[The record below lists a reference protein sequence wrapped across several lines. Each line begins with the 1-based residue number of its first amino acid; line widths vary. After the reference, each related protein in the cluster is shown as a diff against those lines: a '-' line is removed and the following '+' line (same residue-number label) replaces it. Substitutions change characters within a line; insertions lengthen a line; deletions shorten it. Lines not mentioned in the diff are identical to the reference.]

1 MNIKGCLGC
10 MRCMTIPKDSEHI
23 CVQKDDM
30 DKNYS
35 KIMEADVLVFA
46 SPMYWW
52 GNHGRA

>member
-1 MNIKGCLGC
+1 MNIKRCLGC